1 MTLRYSCLENSMGRR
16 AWWATVHGVAKSCTR
31 ADFVVAQKAL
41 MEETDER
48 ATVTVQRS
56 TRVEAS
62 RGARWPRVETVS
74 ASVLGMGLGKLP
86 SESISRSVMSNSLQ
100 PHGL

>member
-1 MTLRYSCLENSMGRR
+1 MGGAVQGIKITSSCYQG
-16 AWWATVHGVAKSCTR
+16 ATC
-31 ADFVVAQKAL
+31 L

-74 ASVLGMGLGKLP
+74 ASVLGMDLGKLP